1 MPKPFIKVWGN
12 SGSSVNL
19 TDMKIKQLALISVF
33 IAGITLMTMGFTITI
48 FQGYIN
54 FGDALV
60 MGMGLVVGWPFA
72 LLGGIGAALADVLL
86 GYGQY
91 AFFTLVIKGIEA
103 SIIALLALRSGK
115 VQLWGYLLA
124 GTWMA
129 AGYGLTDVL
138 LAGEW
143 RVFVVSFGYNIL
155 QGLVCGVLAFS
166 IQGLLIRLKK
176 LYSV

>member
-1 MPKPFIKVWGN
+1 
-12 SGSSVNL
+12 
-19 TDMKIKQLALISVF
+19 MKIKQLALISVF

-54 FGDALV
+54 LGDTLV

-129 AGYGLTDVL
+129 AGYGCL
-138 LAGEW
+138 
-143 RVFVVSFGYNIL
+143 VV
-155 QGLVCGVLAFS
+155 AWW
-166 IQGLLIRLKK
+166 
-176 LYSV
+176 

>member
-1 MPKPFIKVWGN
+1 
-12 SGSSVNL
+12 
-19 TDMKIKQLALISVF
+19 
-33 IAGITLMTMGFTITI
+33 
-48 FQGYIN
+48 
-54 FGDALV
+54 
-60 MGMGLVVGWPFA
+60 
-72 LLGGIGAALADVLL
+72 
-86 GYGQY
+86 
-91 AFFTLVIKGIEA
+91 
-103 SIIALLALRSGK
+103 
-115 VQLWGYLLA
+115 
-124 GTWMA
+124 MA